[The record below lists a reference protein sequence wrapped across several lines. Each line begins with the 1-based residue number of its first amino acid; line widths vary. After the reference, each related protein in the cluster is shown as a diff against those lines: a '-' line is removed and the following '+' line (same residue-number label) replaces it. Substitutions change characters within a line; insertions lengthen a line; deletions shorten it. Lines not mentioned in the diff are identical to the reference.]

1 MVSENNNGNYALGKI
16 YAIKSKST
24 PYYYVG
30 STAEEN
36 LSRRLCRHTSDYI
49 SFMNKTNNKGYVTSF
64 FVIEQDDAEIVLLE
78 SYPCNNK
85 IELKDREAYHI
96 KSGGDNVV
104 NKCMPNRTRQDWL
117 NDNKEKTKGYHKKS
131 IAKKNA
137 MILNFSVDI

>member
-1 MVSENNNGNYALGKI
+1 MSQV
-16 YAIKSKST
+16 
-24 PYYYVG
+24 
-30 STAEEN
+30 
-36 LSRRLCRHTSDYI
+36 
-49 SFMNKTNNKGYVTSF
+49 F